1 LALYGG
7 AALIAALILGFT
19 TLLAPW
25 LAALIV
31 GTAMLGVAGVLALV
45 GKKQAQRA
53 GPLVP
58 EETAASVKTDIKTIK
73 KGMHR

>member
-1 LALYGG
+1 
-7 AALIAALILGFT
+7 
-19 TLLAPW
+19 
-25 LAALIV
+25 
-31 GTAMLGVAGVLALV
+31 VAGALALV

-58 EETAASVKTDIKTIK
+58 EEAAASVKTDIQTVK